1 MTPRS
6 ATEIEAVMHDSKAV
20 NQAFV
25 AAYRRTVLRHRHLGL
40 PLVVWQDGRVV
51 EVSAD
56 DIELPRLRKGL
67 TKGSKGS
74 SRD

>member
-6 ATEIEAVMHDSKAV
+6 ASDIDTVMQDDKAV

-25 AAYRRTVLRHRHLGL
+25 TAYRRTVLRHRHLGL

-56 DIELPRLRKGL
+56 DIELPPEPAVVGARSDGAQ
-67 TKGSKGS
+67 
-74 SRD
+74 

>member
-6 ATEIEAVMHDSKAV
+6 ANDIDAVMQDDKAV

-40 PLVVWQDGRVV
+40 PLVVWQDGHVV

-56 DIELPRLRKGL
+56 DVELPPEPAGARARAD
-67 TKGSKGS
+67 
-74 SRD
+74 RAQC